1 MSGGSFNYVCF
12 KMESEEIFS
21 ALPDLRNMEEYL
33 RARRKHG
40 AADEILKF
48 ILAIETARRRLD
60 VQGKRIHDILYAA
73 EWWASGD
80 WGEEGLD
87 NAMEKLDA

>member
-33 RARRKHG
+33 RARQKHD
-40 AADEILKF
+40 AADEVLKF
-48 ILAIETARRRLD
+48 ILALETARRRLD
-60 VQGKRIHDILYAA
+60 VMSKRIQDILYAA

-80 WGEEGLD
+80 WNEDGLD
-87 NAMEKLDA
+87 KAMEELDA